1 MPHDAIENA
10 NHVLL
15 LLLLHGNHVLLLL
28 LLHSQLL
35 LHSSHQGCNV
45 GSTELRRV
53 GRRGWL
59 RLLLLLGVH
68 LLLLQKER
76 VLLM

>member
-1 MPHDAIENA
+1 MPHDAVENA
-10 NHVLL
+10 DHVHVLL
-15 LLLLHGNHVLLLL
+15 LLLL

-45 GSTELRRV
+45 WSTELRRV

-59 RLLLLLGVH
+59 LLLLLLGVN